1 MLKRQNSS
9 QLPEPK
15 RKALRPVAQLASPPT
30 TPEKKSVV
38 DISASVGGRPRKL
51 HFSESV
57 YSKAKS
63 LFQRGAKVENT
74 DCLVGRSSEANA
86 FATFLSTSIAQ
97 RKCASV
103 YVSGPPGTGKTA
115 QINLTLDTL
124 CGKSRPETGRSPN
137 SNGFRIHGSNVLV
150 MRVNCM
156 AISKPENIYHE
167 MFCQLTG
174 QTPGRKKSFDDLYS
188 QLVSGTNGVDTFVVV
203 LDEMDSLITN
213 DQQVLFQMFHCASH
227 LKTSVLRTKL
237 VVVGISNALDL
248 TDKFLPRL
256 RTNGFNPE
264 AIQFM
269 PYTGDQIRSI
279 IIAKLDSLV
288 DEDKENITAKTTP
301 IMHPTAVTMCCKKC
315 ATVTGDMRKAFDI
328 CYKSIDLVEKQA
340 QQTHNLASLTYET
353 APKVMIGHVA
363 KACAATFG
371 DNTLARLN
379 SLNLLQKAVL
389 CCLFSM
395 ENTVLVTPPTVNDVY
410 DFYCKNTLECTE
422 ELLGRMKKGEFLE
435 IVGALESSST
445 VVLASKLKTYSMH
458 VDVGNKTITPNVP
471 LADLERSIEEVGVL
485 RRILQV
491 GNRI

>member
-1 MLKRQNSS
+1 MKRQIIS

-30 TPEKKSVV
+30 TPDKKSVV
-38 DISASVGGRPRKL
+38 DISASLAGHAKKL
-51 HFSESV
+51 HFSESI
-57 YSKAKS
+57 YSKAKA
-63 LFQRGAKVENT
+63 LFRRGAKVDNA
-74 DCLVGRSSEANA
+74 DCLVGRSTEAKA
-86 FATFLSTSIAQ
+86 FARFLTNSITK
-97 RKCASV
+97 RTCASV

-115 QINLTLDTL
+115 QINLTLDNL
-124 CGKSRPETGRSPN
+124 CGTKASPS
-137 SNGFRIHGSNVLV
+137 SNTHLIHGANVLV

-156 AISKPENIYHE
+156 AISRPENIYHE
-167 MFCQLTG
+167 MFCHLIG
-174 QTPGRKKSFDDLYS
+174 QAPGRRQSFDDLYN
-188 QLVSGTNGVDTFVVV
+188 QLVGGANGVDTLVVV

-213 DQQVLFQMFHCASH
+213 DQQVLFQLFHCASH

-269 PYTGDQIRSI
+269 PYSGEQIKQVI
-279 IIAKLDSLV
+279 ISKLDSLV
-288 DEDKENITAKTTP
+288 DEDKENITNKTTP
-301 IMHPTAVTMCCKKC
+301 VMHPTAVTLCCKKC

-328 CYKSIDLVEKQA
+328 CYKSVELVEKQA
-340 QQTHNLASLTYET
+340 QKGANFASLTLET

-363 KACAATFG
+363 QACAATFG

-379 SLNLLQKAVL
+379 TLTLLQKAML

-395 ENTVLVTPPTVNDVY
+395 DNTPLARVPTVNDVY

-422 ELLGRMKKGEFLE
+422 ELLGRVKKGDFLE
-435 IVGALESSST
+435 IVGALESTST
-445 VVLASKLKTYSMH
+445 VVLASRLKTYSMH

-471 LADLERSIEEVGVL
+471 LTDLERSIDGVGVL

-491 GNRI
+491 GK